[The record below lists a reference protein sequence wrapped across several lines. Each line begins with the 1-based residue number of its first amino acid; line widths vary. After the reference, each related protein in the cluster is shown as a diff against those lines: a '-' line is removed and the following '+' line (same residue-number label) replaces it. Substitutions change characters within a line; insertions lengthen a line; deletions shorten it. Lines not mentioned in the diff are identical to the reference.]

1 MRRRNTEIN
10 VFSMSALDLFACS
23 LGVFVLLTVVFL
35 PFFPNTGDHPAVSE
49 QTMTRLSKAE
59 STVDQLSK
67 VSDAQE
73 TQIKTLSSKNETLS
87 SENETLLSENVTL
100 QSRLQSSEN
109 QSEMLI
115 ASLIEV
121 QKRQTEDPSEEQ
133 AEIERP
139 RGGGS
144 LIEFP
149 PLDVVIALDST
160 GSMRAQTEGLKT
172 EITQFAILLRE
183 LSPSVGMGLVEYK
196 DRCDQQT
203 LRSFDLVEMDAV
215 TIPKIQA
222 FANDVEPGG
231 DFCNSDGPE
240 ALKDALEVA
249 TQMNWR
255 TDVGV
260 QLIVIVTDN
269 SAYPE
274 EETEALELARA
285 FAARGDGFSVGA
297 AQVGAD
303 RETLRFLSE
312 LVTVGGGDHIRAGG
326 SFTSTILFSLAGL

>member
-1 MRRRNTEIN
+1 
-10 VFSMSALDLFACS
+10 MSALDLFACS

-35 PFFPNTGDHPAVSE
+35 PFFPNTGDHPAISE
-49 QTMTRLSKAE
+49 QTMNRLAAAE
-59 STVDQLSK
+59 ISVDQLTQ
-67 VSDAQE
+67 VSEQQKSE
-73 TQIKTLSSKNETLS
+73 IETLS
-87 SENETLLSENVTL
+87 TEKESL
-100 QSRLQSSEN
+100 QTRLQLSKD

-115 ASLIEV
+115 GSLIEV
-121 QKRQTEDPSEEQ
+121 QTRRNEDKAK
-133 AEIERP
+133 AELAKPDPEP
-139 RGGGS
+139 KQRGKS

-172 EITQFAILLRE
+172 EITQFAMLLRE
-183 LSPSVGMGLVEYK
+183 LSPSVSMGVVEYK
-196 DRCDQQT
+196 DRCDSQM
-203 LRSFDLVEMDAV
+203 LRAFDLVEMDAV
-215 TIPKIQA
+215 SIPKIQS

-240 ALKDALEVA
+240 ALKAALEVA
-249 TQMNWR
+249 TRMNWR
-255 TDVGV
+255 SDVGV

-274 EETEALELARA
+274 EEAEALQLAQE
-285 FAARGDGFSVGA
+285 FASRGEGYSIAA

-303 RETLRFLSE
+303 REAQRFLSE
-312 LVTVGGGDHIRAGG
+312 LVMVGGGDHIRAGG